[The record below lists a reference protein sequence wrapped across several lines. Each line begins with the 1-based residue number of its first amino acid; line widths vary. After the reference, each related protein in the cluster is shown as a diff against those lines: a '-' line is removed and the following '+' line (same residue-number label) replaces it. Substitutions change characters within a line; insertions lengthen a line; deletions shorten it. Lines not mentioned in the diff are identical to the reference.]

1 MTDLQKFYEEWN
13 NGQDLLLVHT
23 SGSTGAPKPLW
34 VEKRHMLNSA
44 RITCDFL
51 GIKPGDTA
59 LLCLPL
65 DYIAGK
71 MMVVRSI
78 ERNLS
83 LTSVTPDNHPLH
95 SIIEQCRQ
103 NGTDPESAR
112 ITLAAMVPSQV
123 YCSLQDAEERSMLMQ
138 IKHLIIGG
146 GSIPSDLEQQLQHFP
161 NGVWSTYGM
170 TETLSHIALRRLN
183 GTESDRWYTPFESVN
198 ISISTE
204 EERKEERAESKEE
217 RGKSRDERAKSK
229 VERGKSEEQREKDE
243 ERRRGCLIIHA
254 PQVCSHPLT
263 TNDIAELHD
272 DGRRFRIIGRK
283 DNVICSGGI
292 KIQTEEVEETL
303 QQFIPYPIAIT
314 RLPDVKFGEIVV
326 LLIGSER
333 EENGKSKEQREKRK
347 EERGKGKEQ
356 RGKSKEELEEALKNA
371 FSHLHKYAIPKRII
385 HVESI
390 PQTETGKTDRAKCQ
404 QLALQTA
411 TQDQ

>member
-34 VEKRHMLNSA
+34 VEKRRMLNSS

-83 LTSVTPDNHPLH
+83 LTSVTPDNHPLR

-103 NGTDPESAR
+103 NGTAPESVR
-112 ITLAAMVPSQV
+112 ITLAAMVLSQV

-183 GTESDRWYTPFESVN
+183 GTESDRWYTPFENVN

-204 EERKEERAESKEE
+204 EERKEERAETKEQ
-217 RGKSRDERAKSK
+217 RGKSREQRAESREERAESK
-229 VERGKSEEQREKDE
+229 

-292 KIQTEEVEETL
+292 KIQAEEVEETL

-333 EENGKSKEQREKRK
+333 EENGKSKEQRAERK
-347 EERGKGKEQ
+347 EEREKGKEQ

-385 HVESI
+385 HTESI
-390 PQTETGKTDRAKCQ
+390 PRTETGKTDRAKCL

>member
-34 VEKRHMLNSA
+34 VEKRRMLNSA

-83 LTSVTPDNHPLH
+83 LTSVTPDNHPLR

-103 NGTDPESAR
+103 NGTDPENVR

-123 YCSLQDAEERSMLMQ
+123 YCSLQDTEERSMLMQ

-204 EERKEERAESKEE
+204 EERKEQRAKRKEQ
-217 RGKSRDERAKSK
+217 RAKSK
-229 VERGKSEEQREKDE
+229 EERGKSEEQRAESREERAESE

-292 KIQTEEVEETL
+292 KIQAEEVEETL

-333 EENGKSKEQREKRK
+333 EENGKRK
-347 EERGKGKEQ
+347 EERAESREKSGKSKEQ

-371 FSHLHKYAIPKRII
+371 FSHLHRYAIPKRII
-385 HVESI
+385 HTESI
-390 PQTETGKTDRAKCQ
+390 PRTETGKTDRAKCL
-404 QLALQTA
+404 QLAQQTA

>member
-34 VEKRHMLNSA
+34 VEKRRMLNSA

-83 LTSVTPDNHPLH
+83 LTSVTPDNHPLR

-103 NGTDPESAR
+103 NGTAPESVR

-161 NGVWSTYGM
+161 NYVWSTYGM

-183 GTESDRWYTPFESVN
+183 GTESDRWYTPFENVN

-204 EERKEERAESKEE
+204 AERKEERAESEEE
-217 RGKSRDERAKSK
+217 RGKSRDER
-229 VERGKSEEQREKDE
+229 GKSEEQRAKSRDERAKSEEQRAEDE

-292 KIQTEEVEETL
+292 KIQAEEVEETL

-333 EENGKSKEQREKRK
+333 EGSGKRK
-347 EERGKGKEQ
+347 EEREKGKEQ
-356 RGKSKEELEEALKNA
+356 RGKRKEELEEALKNA
-371 FSHLHKYAIPKRII
+371 FSHLHRYAIPKRII

-390 PQTETGKTDRAKCQ
+390 PQTETGKTDRAKCL

>member
-34 VEKRHMLNSA
+34 VEKRRMLNSA

-103 NGTDPESAR
+103 NGTAPESVR

-198 ISISTE
+198 ISITTE
-204 EERKEERAESKEE
+204 EERKEERGKSREQRAESEE
-217 RGKSRDERAKSK
+217 ETGKSRDERAKSK
-229 VERGKSEEQREKDE
+229 EQRAESE

-292 KIQTEEVEETL
+292 KIQAEEVEETL

-333 EENGKSKEQREKRK
+333 EGSGKSKEQSEKRK
-347 EERGKGKEQ
+347 EEREKGKEQ
-356 RGKSKEELEEALKNA
+356 REKNKEELEEALKNA

-390 PQTETGKTDRAKCQ
+390 PQTETGKTDRAKCL